1 MDTIKTYNKR
11 KKEEGEEEMAM
22 EVGFLGLGIMGKAM
36 ATNLLRKGFKLTVWN
51 RTLSKVKQQLLYS
64 LLITQIAIYEFCFF
78 AV

>member
-11 KKEEGEEEMAM
+11 KKGEEEMAM

-64 LLITQIAIYEFCFF
+64 LLITQIAIYELCFF

>member
-1 MDTIKTYNKR
+1 MDTIKTYNKK
-11 KKEEGEEEMAM
+11 KKEEEEEEMAM

-64 LLITQIAIYEFCFF
+64 LLITQIAIYELCFF